1 LGLADFV
8 KMLENLHRTEVI
20 SRYLVQKQE
29 MLCERSFWQQRFWD
43 SGRMAFLFVAT
54 SHGESGYG
62 GVCTVKWLATRT
74 SIQWSYYSYCHSSSN
89 PIWAECT
96 TATANFTFVRPVGT

>member
-29 MLCERSFWQQRFWD
+29 MLCERSF
-43 SGRMAFLFVAT
+43 
-54 SHGESGYG
+54 
-62 GVCTVKWLATRT
+62 
-74 SIQWSYYSYCHSSSN
+74 
-89 PIWAECT
+89 
-96 TATANFTFVRPVGT
+96 